1 MPVKGYLPEKHL
13 ETQHPGFLLEAGHTG
28 SLCLVHTYRRLPAG
42 RQVFSINHISCII
55 SLGTVSRSYHLWE
68 WWEPSCNPSSQMPV
82 KSQPCKRAFQR
93 RAVRLLFYPLFCTK
107 GQMVWKISSVAVV
120 QTPPWAIQMKDLIY
134 RDRAGSGLAKAIGP
148 WPSSFQSLPPTLGNG
163 SQQGQS

>member
-13 ETQHPGFLLEAGHTG
+13 ETQHLGFLLEAGRTG

-82 KSQPCKRAFQR
+82 KGQPCQWAFQR
-93 RAVRLLFYPLFCTK
+93 RAVRLLF
-107 GQMVWKISSVAVV
+107 
-120 QTPPWAIQMKDLIY
+120 
-134 RDRAGSGLAKAIGP
+134 
-148 WPSSFQSLPPTLGNG
+148 
-163 SQQGQS
+163 

>member
-1 MPVKGYLPEKHL
+1 
-13 ETQHPGFLLEAGHTG
+13 
-28 SLCLVHTYRRLPAG
+28 
-42 RQVFSINHISCII
+42 
-55 SLGTVSRSYHLWE
+55 
-68 WWEPSCNPSSQMPV
+68 
-82 KSQPCKRAFQR
+82 
-93 RAVRLLFYPLFCTK
+93 
-107 GQMVWKISSVAVV
+107 MVWKISSVAVV